1 MSDKL
6 PMPDVEKTSLR
17 IDVTALTKVRLQRI
31 AAGAGLS
38 MNGYANALI
47 EAGLNSVPITE
58 EDRIR
63 ADEIIENNIRNRA
76 EKKAKKGI
84 R

>member
-1 MSDKL
+1 
-6 PMPDVEKTSLR
+6 MPDVQRTSLR
-17 IDVTALTKVRLQRI
+17 LDVTALTKVRLQRV
-31 AAGAGLS
+31 AEGAGLS

-47 EAGLNSVPITE
+47 EAGLRSVPTTE

-63 ADEIIENNIRNRA
+63 ADQIIRENIRKRA
-76 EKKAKKGI
+76 ENKAKKGI

>member
-17 IDVTALTKVRLQRI
+17 IDVTALTKVRLQRV
-31 AAGAGLS
+31 AEGAGLS

-47 EAGLNSVPITE
+47 EAGLRSVPTTE

-63 ADEIIENNIRNRA
+63 ADQIIRENIRKRA
-76 EKKAKKGI
+76 ENKAKKGI

>member
-17 IDVTALTKVRLQRI
+17 IDVSALTKVRLQRI
-31 AAGAGLS
+31 ADGAGLS
-38 MNGYANALI
+38 MNSYANALI
-47 EAGLNSVPITE
+47 EAGLKSVPTTD

-63 ADEIIENNIRNRA
+63 ADEIIKENIRKRA
-76 EKKAKKGI
+76 ENKAKKGI

>member
-17 IDVTALTKVRLQRI
+17 IDVTALTKVRLQRV
-31 AAGAGLS
+31 AEGAGLS

-47 EAGLNSVPITE
+47 EAGLRSVPTPE

-63 ADEIIENNIRNRA
+63 ADQIIRENIRKRA
-76 EKKAKKGI
+76 ENKAKKGI